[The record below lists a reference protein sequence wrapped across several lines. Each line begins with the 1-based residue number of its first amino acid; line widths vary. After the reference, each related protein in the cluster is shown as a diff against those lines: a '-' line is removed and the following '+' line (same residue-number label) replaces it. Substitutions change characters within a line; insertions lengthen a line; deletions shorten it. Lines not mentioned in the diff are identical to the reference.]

1 MRGGHS
7 AAQVQRRILLAKYC
21 EVRMLWCIGKDLL
34 RWIEQ
39 CLDFVSRR
47 KELRQADIKFQS
59 FSTLLIENTP
69 GLAAEKL
76 CHWGVMDYKN
86 IFARAIGLGTI
97 FSELP
102 AFGTLTEDFLRDY
115 YTYTYQLYVSRQE
128 SCSFAKLD
136 PSVFAFEVYTSGEYI
151 KIIERQMSEK

>member
-47 KELRQADIKFQS
+47 KELRQADIRFQS

-76 CHWGVMDYKN
+76 CQWGVMDFKN

-102 AFGTLTEDFLRDY
+102 AFGALTEDFLRDY

-136 PSVFAFEVYTSGEYI
+136 PSVFTFEVYTSGEYI